1 MAATTDGIHWLGH
14 DSFRIDGSATVY
26 IDPWELVEG
35 LPPADV
41 ILVTHDHFDHLS
53 LADID
58 RVAAPGAVVVGPA
71 SVTAQVRGHD
81 TVTLAPGAGA
91 TVNGVQVFAVHAYNT
106 SKFRAPGE
114 VFHPR
119 DDDHVGYIVELDGR
133 RVYHAGDTDHIPE
146 MDDIVCDVALLPVSG
161 TFVMTADEAARAC
174 GSISAEI
181 VVPMHYA
188 KIVGGAADAARLGEL
203 CGARV
208 ELLPNE
214 NR

>member
-53 LADID
+53 LPDID

>member
-26 IDPWELVEG
+26 IDPWELVDG

-53 LADID
+53 LPDID

>member
-53 LADID
+53 LPDID
-58 RVAAPGAVVVGPA
+58 RVAAPGAVVVGPV